1 MSCPDLSIFIGLFI
15 SSAKI
20 SRYCYKSAILP
31 CIYAQNSVVMHQLC
45 IRHGNSYPPMGYIGW
60 HNGAGVTPTTIR
72 KQKKALILSAMR
84 RQGRCAAKFSGNGND
99 TLLPQKPSDT
109 NGLRVLATVA
119 TVFSINFF
127 RCTYLEKV
135 FCNFTVATV
144 ATVYFMYLFT
154 LKTPKKKK
162 NKEI

>member
-1 MSCPDLSIFIGLFI
+1 VQF
-15 SSAKI
+15 AEKI
-20 SRYCYKSAILP
+20 R
-31 CIYAQNSVVMHQLC
+31 
-45 IRHGNSYPPMGYIGW
+45 
-60 HNGAGVTPTTIR
+60 
-72 KQKKALILSAMR
+72 
-84 RQGRCAAKFSGNGND
+84 GREKFPGNGND

-154 LKTPKKKK
+154 LKTPKKRK
-162 NKEI
+162 I